1 MGSYLGVRCRAM
13 KALRYGRPDVTEQS
27 IADGLGVT
35 RSCIANYVNGIRPW
49 PAELSRFLLDEMKV
63 DSQAIGRAMLLA
75 FEAAESSKKSPD
87 RP

>member
-1 MGSYLGVRCRAM
+1 MSNYIGVRCRAM
-13 KALRYGRPDVTEQS
+13 KALRYGRPDVTEQA
-27 IADGLGVT
+27 IAEGMGVT

-75 FEAAESSKKSPD
+75 FEAAESTQGTADP
-87 RP
+87 P